1 MTKYFKLVSSLFLN
15 KNIIKM
21 KAEELRFNGSK
32 WELRKKINELES
44 QLKAEQEATHNAH
57 QLYLDTNLML
67 HEAREKL
74 KEERKELLTEFV
86 KFADKV
92 YWAENEYTEY
102 KDIIPLFLT
111 SNPK

>member
-1 MTKYFKLVSSLFLN
+1 
-15 KNIIKM
+15 M
-21 KAEELRFNGSK
+21 KAEAKKRQIEQMRTGNVPDINQFIEDNTRQVKWLFNNSNK
-32 WELRKKINELES
+32 CLKVVEEKKVRKIVADLQS
-44 QLKAEQEATHNAH
+44 QLKAE
-57 QLYLDTNLML
+57 
-67 HEAREKL
+67 RE
-74 KEERKELLTEFV
+74 ELLTEFV